1 MSSSIAFHLSFTE
14 PQAHY
19 VDVQMTIH
27 GFEDHDYLDVKMP
40 VWAPG
45 SYLIREYAKNIERFQ
60 AYNHKGE
67 PIRFE
72 KTNKNTWRIF
82 ADRQDVTINYS
93 VYAFERSVRT
103 SFIDAQH
110 AFLSPV
116 GTFFYVDNHL
126 EHAARVTVDL
136 PEGWHKISTG
146 LPKINDHSFLA
157 ENFDILYDSPFEIG
171 NQDTWLFE
179 VDGTLHECAMV
190 GKADYDKEQLS
201 ADIAQIVKE
210 ENKIWGLN
218 PNDYYLF
225 ITHHSS
231 SASGGLEHLNST
243 VLAAPRFH
251 YSNSLTYKAYL
262 SLVAHEYFHL
272 WHVKRLRPKALGPF
286 NYDMENYTTALWIM
300 EGFTA
305 YYDNLIIRRCGF
317 YDEMEYLQQLAADF
331 NTVYNRPGYEIQS
344 AASASFDTW
353 IKQYRPDENSHNT
366 SISYYNKGAML
377 AAALDL
383 KIIAHTGG
391 TKRLD
396 DVLRLAYER
405 FYLIDSRGFEEQEFQ
420 ELAEEVTGMDLS
432 EIFQAAHQLI
442 ELDYNSYLN
451 AVGYEILDANKENK
465 SLSLGIKINNNDT
478 RVIIKNIDRD
488 SAAWSAGLQVDD
500 ELIAIAGYRIEGN
513 GRAIDHVLGN
523 AQLGDVVQIVVAR
536 DGLLETIPVKLQYAD
551 KRSFSIQ
558 RVEKASEEQRKLGDI
573 WLTLP

>member
-1 MSSSIAFHLSFTE
+1 MNSSIAFHLSFSE

-19 VDVQMTIH
+19 VDVQMILH
-27 GFEDHDYLDVKMP
+27 GFQDREYLDVKMP

-45 SYLIREYAKNIERFQ
+45 SYLVREYAKNVERLQ
-60 AYNHKGE
+60 VQTDKGV
-67 PIRFE
+67 PVRLE

-82 ADRQDVTINYS
+82 TKGQDVYIRYS

-116 GTFFYVDNHL
+116 GIFLYVSEQLDHP
-126 EHAARVTVDL
+126 VQITIDL
-136 PEGWHKISTG
+136 PSGWHKISTG
-146 LPKINDHSFLA
+146 LPKVSDYSFLA
-157 ENFDILYDSPFEIG
+157 EDFDILYDSPFEIG

-190 GKADYDKEQLS
+190 GKADYDKDQLS
-201 ADIAQIVKE
+201 LDIARIVRE

-231 SASGGLEHLNST
+231 SSSGGLEHLNST
-243 VLAAPRFH
+243 VLATPRFH

-286 NYDMENYTTALWIM
+286 NYDVENYTTALWIM

-396 DVLRLAYER
+396 DILRLAYER

-420 ELAEEVTGMDLS
+420 ELAEEVTDMDLS

-451 AVGYEILDANKENK
+451 AVGYEILDANKESK
-465 SLSLGIKINNNDT
+465 SLSLGIKISNNDI

-488 SAAWSAGLQVDD
+488 SAAWLAGLQVDD

-513 GRAIDHVLGN
+513 GRAIDYVLGS
-523 AQLGDVVQIVVAR
+523 AQPGDEVQIVVAR

-558 RVEKASEEQRKLGDI
+558 RLENASEEQRRLGDI
-573 WLTLP
+573 WLTL